1 MRRGTAKR
9 PIAGGAREALIVQE
23 ARGVEVR
30 GVGAE
35 DARVEVQLPVRHEQL
50 TAGAEQLAADGDF
63 GGDDARAD
71 GRVGEA
77 QELVVER
84 GEQRAVLEQ
93 MRHVEAAG
101 GVEGGLDLGLDGA
114 EEGGVVQEVGE
125 APEAG
130 FVGVGVD
137 AGCGGLAW
145 GLGGVAEG
153 WGGVGKGVL

>member
-1 MRRGTAKR
+1 M
-9 PIAGGAREALIVQE
+9 
-23 ARGVEVR
+23 
-30 GVGAE
+30 
-35 DARVEVQLPVRHEQL
+35 QLPVRYEQL
-50 TAGAEQLAADGDF
+50 AAGAEQLAADGDF

-77 QELVVER
+77 QELVIER

-93 MRHVEAAG
+93 VRHVEATG

-125 APEAG
+125 ALEAE

-137 AGCGGLAW
+137 EADLAVTPRGRQDLSCLALW
-145 GLGGVAEG
+145 TGRSTTRPPSAPL
-153 WGGVGKGVL
+153 VGQGTSRTQLRL

>member
-1 MRRGTAKR
+1 VGHGAAKR
-9 PIAGGAREALIVQE
+9 LIASGAREALIVQE

-30 GVGAE
+30 GVGVE
-35 DARVEVQLPVRHEQL
+35 DARAEVQLPVRHEQL
-50 TAGAEQLAADGDF
+50 AAGAEQLAADGGF
-63 GGDDARAD
+63 GGDVRAD

-93 MRHVEAAG
+93 VRHVEAAG

-114 EEGGVVQEVGE
+114 EEGGVVREVGE
-125 APEAG
+125 APEAE
-130 FVGVGVD
+130 FVGVDVD

-145 GLGGVAEG
+145 GLG
-153 WGGVGKGVL
+153 WVG